1 MFFSVIN
8 YCTIIHVQHC
18 YKLAVCVSCILYYLY
33 TTSLQAGA
41 INELTLSVLNL
52 PETLGQF
59 WCVYSVA
66 HLLDM
71 SGGVIQPA
79 DRGMSERVNS
89 SRTGVESVTCD
100 WSDEV
105 KEAFLDE
112 SEWGV
117 CVCVCV

>member
-1 MFFSVIN
+1 MFLSAIN
-8 YCTIIHVQHC
+8 YCTIIHVQQTC
-18 YKLAVCVSCILYYLY
+18 FVCVSCYLQL
-33 TTSLQAGA
+33 SLQAGA

-52 PETLGQF
+52 PETLRQF

-89 SRTGVESVTCD
+89 SRSGVESVTCD

-112 SEWGV
+112 SEWGL
-117 CVCVCV
+117 CVCVCVSV